1 MKTNYNI
8 KADCRGM
15 HETDIF
21 DTIMQKRGIED
32 VEHFLNPTE
41 KDLLPSKNLVNI
53 RKAYDILMHHIGNKS
68 TILLLAD
75 TDTDGITSG
84 AIMTRY
90 LRNMGVECKTLI
102 NEGKAHGLSGQDLSR
117 FDGAD
122 LFIIV
127 DSLDANAENYAKL
140 KEQGMDIIVLDHHA
154 VDSDVPYDDYIT
166 LVTSQ
171 INYDNSALSGAGV
184 VWKFCCY
191 IDEQELT
198 DYADELVDLA
208 AVGLIADMMD
218 MTHME
223 NRYIVSKGLER
234 INNLALKKIIG
245 GYEFNSTAIA
255 FSVAPLINAANRLNK
270 NEYAMNAFLSDNNK
284 EVLSYMKVLK
294 NCKEEQNNM
303 VVELMPDITEQCE
316 KQLDKKMITVFVESE
331 FGIAGLIGNKILEKY
346 QRPLL
351 ILKDCG
357 DTYSGS
363 MRAVGVEDFR
373 QMCEDSGL
381 AEAKG
386 HELAS
391 GITIK
396 KCDFEQFCDYIEKEL
411 SQVDF
416 NVEVDVDIKINI
428 NDITRSLVDK
438 IKMIDKISGSGFKPV
453 KCLVEGMTEYEVGQM
468 SDYKHLVLKPND
480 YLQVIK
486 WNFNGSFDDFED
498 YSIMNEEVK
507 VVGTLDSGF
516 FGRKFTLKLICD
528 EINVA

>member
-1 MKTNYNI
+1 METKYNI

-15 HETDIF
+15 LESDIF
-21 DTIMQKRGIED
+21 DKIMQQRGIED

-41 KDLLPSKNLVNI
+41 DDLLPLANLPHVKN
-53 RKAYDILMHHIGNKS
+53 AYNTVFFHIENGNKI
-68 TILLLAD
+68 TVLFD
-75 TDTDGITSG
+75 TDLDGITAG
-84 AIMTRY
+84 TIMTRY
-90 LRNMGVECKTLI
+90 LRNFGVECQTVI
-102 NEGKAHGLSGQDLSR
+102 NEGKAHGLLGQDLSR
-117 FDGAD
+117 FEDTQ
-122 LFIIV
+122 LLIVV

-140 KEQGMDIIVLDHHA
+140 KEQGMDIIVLDHHT
-154 VDSDVPYDDYIT
+154 VNPDVPYDDYVT

-171 INYDNSALSGAGV
+171 VNYDNPALSGAGT
-184 VWKFCCY
+184 VWKFCKY

-208 AVGLIADMMD
+208 ACGLVGDMMD
-218 MTHME
+218 ITSME
-223 NRYIVSKGLER
+223 NRYIVSKGLEK

-255 FSVAPLINAANRLNK
+255 FSVAPLVNASNRMNK
-270 NEYAMNAFLSDNNK
+270 NEYAMKSFLSDDNK

-294 NCKEEQNNM
+294 QCKEDQNTM
-303 VVELMPDITEQCE
+303 VAELMPSITEQCE
-316 KQLDKKMITVFVESE
+316 KQLDKKMISVFIESDY
-331 FGIAGLIGNKILEKY
+331 GIAGLIGNKILEKY

-351 ILKDCG
+351 ILKDCD

-363 MRAVGVEDFR
+363 MRAVGLSDFR

-391 GITIK
+391 GITVK
-396 KCDFEQFCDYIEKEL
+396 KSDFEKFCDYIEKEL

-416 NVEVDVDIKINI
+416 KVEVDVDIKINVS
-428 NDITRSLVDK
+428 DITRSLVDK
-438 IKMIDKISGSGFKPV
+438 IKSIDRISGTGFKPI

-480 YLQVIK
+480 YTQFIK
-486 WNFNGSFDDFED
+486 WNFNGSFEDFED
-498 YSIMNEEVK
+498 YSMMNEEVQ
-507 VVGTLDSGF
+507 VIGNLDSGF
-516 FGRKFTLKLICD
+516 FGRKFVLKVICD